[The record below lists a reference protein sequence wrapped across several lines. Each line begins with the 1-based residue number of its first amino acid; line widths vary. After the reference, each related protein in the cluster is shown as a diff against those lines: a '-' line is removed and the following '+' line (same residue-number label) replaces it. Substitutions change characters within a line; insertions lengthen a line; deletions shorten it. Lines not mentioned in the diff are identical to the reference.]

1 MKFTDAK
8 LSHKSIKT
16 VKERIYSIKTAYAY
30 NTIMNI
36 NEEDTFLYD
45 KNELLKLAEEIEFVQ
60 SLLSEMHEEMED
72 KLKLVKDEIK
82 YKRN

>member
-8 LSHKSIKT
+8 LSLKSIKT

>member
-8 LSHKSIKT
+8 LSLKSIKT
-16 VKERIYSIKTAYAY
+16 VKERLYSIKTAYAY

-45 KNELLKLAEEIEFVQ
+45 KNELSKLAEEIESVQ